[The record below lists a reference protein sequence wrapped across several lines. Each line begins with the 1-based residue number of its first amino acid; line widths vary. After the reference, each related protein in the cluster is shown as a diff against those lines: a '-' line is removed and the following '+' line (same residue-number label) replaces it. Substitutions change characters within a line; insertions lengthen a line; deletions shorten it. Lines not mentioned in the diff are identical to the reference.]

1 MTKMKKSKS
10 HLLEFSSPYIE
21 VMLLKISKK
30 KFTEILNFG
39 IERDDFEELASKLE
53 GETIFAASTV
63 KSGGYYADLHL
74 DGEPVVGFD
83 SHLQKLLK
91 RKVPDT
97 EPTIAL
103 NSSKSNRTTYYVYW
117 NKFFKSTSYHC
128 RFKDDFNLD
137 KLSLFFPRDV
147 LVGDETLSG
156 FEVSYGDD
164 SMDDSEELDFGG
176 DELWLIDSTGKK
188 FQFCIND

>member
-1 MTKMKKSKS
+1 MKKSKS
-10 HLLEFSSPYIE
+10 HLLEFSSPLIE

-30 KFTEILNFG
+30 KFTEILNYG
-39 IERDDFEELASKLE
+39 IERDDFDDLASKLE
-53 GETIFAASTV
+53 GETIFAASTFE
-63 KSGGYYADLHL
+63 SGGYYADLHL

-83 SHLQKLLK
+83 SHFQKLLK

-103 NSSKSNRTTYYVYW
+103 NSSKSNKINYYIYLFR
-117 NKFFKSTSYHC
+117 FFKSTSYHC
-128 RFKDDFNLD
+128 RFKEDFNLD
-137 KLSLFFPRDV
+137 KFRLFFPRDV
-147 LVGDETLSG
+147 LVGDEILSG
-156 FEVSYGDD
+156 FEVDYGDYD
-164 SMDDSEELDFGG
+164 MDFSEELDFGG